1 MARFFLLLFLCLL
14 MLAAVYR
21 LDNRGMIPSDLP
33 RMPYLQQVSG
43 SSAII
48 AWRMVDDKNEEME
61 PLVSWRVKSPQDSS
75 NTPAWN
81 LITESEAL
89 SVIPEFLDYSAQIS
103 GLPEHSLI
111 EYKVTIG
118 GNFIGEGTFLS
129 AMGKESDETM
139 RIWVLGDSGTGK
151 SAQFNVISEM
161 ESHLNKL
168 GPDGR
173 IDLMLHVGD
182 MAY

>member
-48 AWRMVDDKNEEME
+48 AWRMVDGKNEKLK
-61 PLVSWRVKSPQDSS
+61 PLVSWRIEPPKDSS
-75 NTPAWN
+75 NPPAWN
-81 LITESEAL
+81 LITESEAI
-89 SVIPEFLDYSAQIS
+89 SMVPGFLDYSVQIS

-111 EYKVTIG
+111 EYTVTID
-118 GNFIGEGTFLS
+118 GNSIGEGTFLS

-139 RIWVLGDSGTGK
+139 RIWVLGIAAPEKVLNSMCSLK
-151 SAQFNVISEM
+151 WNLISIH
-161 ESHLNKL
+161 SVRTDVLT
-168 GPDGR
+168 
-173 IDLMLHVGD
+173 
-182 MAY
+182 

>member
-33 RMPYLQQVSG
+33 RIPYLQQVSG

-48 AWRMVDDKNEEME
+48 AWRMVDDKNEEIE

-89 SVIPEFLDYSAQIS
+89 SVIP
-103 GLPEHSLI
+103 
-111 EYKVTIG
+111 
-118 GNFIGEGTFLS
+118 
-129 AMGKESDETM
+129 
-139 RIWVLGDSGTGK
+139 
-151 SAQFNVISEM
+151 
-161 ESHLNKL
+161 
-168 GPDGR
+168 
-173 IDLMLHVGD
+173 
-182 MAY
+182 